1 MNAWELFCSKIK
13 GVESISSDGVI
24 TFKTDTITEQEV
36 KDLSHLRMSA
46 ITGQI
51 FDDRETLMD

>member
-13 GVESISSDGVI
+13 GIESISSDGTI
-24 TFKTDTITEQEV
+24 TFKTDKLTEQEV
-36 KDLSHLRMSA
+36 EDLSHLRMNA

-51 FDDRETLMD
+51 FDDRKASIN